1 MNFVVRLLLSLPI
14 GAWLFGLIAG
24 SARVEGDTLIIHG
37 RGGLRG
43 GNASVLGD
51 HRLAMAAAI
60 AACACRESVTVDD
73 SRCVEKSYPR
83 FWEDFRQLKGEEL

>member
-1 MNFVVRLLLSLPI
+1 M
-14 GAWLFGLIAG
+14 
-24 SARVEGDTLIIHG
+24 EGDTLLIRG

-60 AACACRESVTVDD
+60 AACICRESVTVDD
-73 SRCVEKSYPR
+73 SRCVEKSYPG
-83 FWEDFRQLKGEEL
+83 FWEDLRQLKREKL